1 MRRRTPEV
9 QGWSR
14 PPGRADRGGRGILF
28 ILILTSV
35 IGGLFV
41 AAPPSPASADDLANA
56 RAKQKALETQIAKQ
70 KAQVAAL
77 ATRQAALSVELAGT
91 KASLDEIN
99 TDLTA
104 VRSQVVQMTVDVA
117 IAEGQVD
124 ELDALVAKLDL
135 QLSDVEGREA
145 TKLAELQARKEILA
159 ERIRL
164 AYDTD
169 RTTLLETVLSSDT
182 FTDVL
187 AEVSYHLD
195 LAEQDRVLV
204 EQIVADQQ
212 VLTVLHA
219 TVVSTREQAAS
230 MRADADTRRA
240 ELDTQLA
247 ALAAARDRLAR
258 LEAETERLL
267 AEQQTTYE
275 QMAKDKA
282 ALAKQIAAS
291 EKAEEA
297 LRKEIDRLVK
307 ERARRGSIPSKYN
320 GTLKWPMAGTITQEY
335 GCTGFGWEPPRGRC
349 RHFHKG
355 IDIAAPLYTP
365 VRAAGPGIVVFAGAN
380 PYDRS
385 PRAWIVIIAHAEN
398 LVTWYAHLDN
408 RRYPIAVRTGEAVVT
423 GEVIAYEGLTGRT
436 TGPHLHWGVQFNGD
450 FLNPR
455 LFL

>member
-1 MRRRTPEV
+1 MRRRTPDAR
-9 QGWSR
+9 GWSR
-14 PPGRADRGGRGILF
+14 SQRGAGRGFLF
-28 ILILTSV
+28 ILLLTSV
-35 IGGLFV
+35 LGGLFL
-41 AAPPSPASADDLANA
+41 ATPPSSARADDLANA
-56 RAKQKALETQIAKQ
+56 RAKQRTLEAQIAKQ

-77 ATRQAALSVELAGT
+77 ATRQAALSTELAGT
-91 KASLDEIN
+91 KASLESIN
-99 TDLTA
+99 ADLTA
-104 VRSQVVQMTVDVA
+104 VRTQVVRMTVDVA

-124 ELDALVAKLDL
+124 ELDALVANLDL
-135 QLSDVEGREA
+135 QLTDVEAREA
-145 TKLAELQARKEILA
+145 TKVSELRARKETLA

-169 RTTLLETVLSSDT
+169 RTTLLETMLSSDT

-195 LAEQDRVLV
+195 LAEQDRLLA

-212 VLTVLHA
+212 VLTVLAA
-219 TVVSTREQAAS
+219 TVVSTREQAS
-230 MRADADTRRA
+230 TMRMSADARRG

-247 ALAAARDRLAR
+247 ELAAARDRLSQ

-267 AEQQTTYE
+267 AEQQATYE
-275 QMAKDKA
+275 KMAKDKA

-297 LRKEIDRLVK
+297 LRKEIARLVK
-307 ERARRGSIPSKYN
+307 ERARRGSIPSRYN

-355 IDIAAPLYTP
+355 IDIAAPLYSP

-398 LVTWYAHLDN
+398 LVSWYAHLDD
-408 RRYPIAVRTGEAVVT
+408 RSHPIVVRAGESVVT
-423 GEVIAYEGLTGRT
+423 GQVLGYEGLTGRT
-436 TGPHLHWGVQFNGD
+436 TGPHLHWMVEFND
-450 FLNPR
+450 SFLNPR